1 MSDTPKRDALL
12 AMVPLYVNGTLGAEE
27 KRAFEAALA
36 DNSEVGSDLDPE
48 LGPEL
53 RRALD
58 RETALQQR
66 FVAELDAA
74 LGPNDPP
81 ADTKVQSLFGN
92 AGPPQKAGGG
102 LAGGVAGGVA
112 GALSFLNPAN
122 WKPAITFAL
131 AAAAVG
137 QAAIIG
143 SQSSKISDLEEEN
156 YQLASGQGDC
166 ETGAAIIVEIVDGAP
181 WGEVM
186 ALLDAQQ
193 MAIAGSGSFG
203 VLQLRHANAD
213 TVTDAQTDAVIAAL
227 AASPLII
234 GAERVN

>member
-36 DNSEVGSDLDPE
+36 DNSEVNSELDPA

-74 LGPNDPP
+74 LGPDDPP
-81 ADTKVQSLFGN
+81 ADTKMQSLFGG
-92 AGPPQKAGGG
+92 AGQPETAG
-102 LAGGVAGGVA
+102 GGVAGGVA

-137 QAAIIG
+137 QAAFIG

-166 ETGAAIIVEIVDGAP
+166 EKDAAIIVEIVDGAP

-213 TVTDAQTDAVIAAL
+213 TVTDAKTDAVIAAL

-234 GAERVN
+234 SAERVN